1 VKGGR
6 LLLLVANTDKDRRR
20 LRKGSSILAHS
31 LHDRDV
37 IASGSSWSHGIHR
50 QEAVGHMASTGRKQL
65 VTWHPQAGS
74 SWSHGIHRQ
83 EAAGHMASTGRKQL
97 VTWHPKAGSSWSH
110 GIHRQE
116 AVGHMASTGRKQ
128 LFTWHPQAGS
138 SWSHGIHRQEAA
150 GDMNAGAQIMLSFKI
165 RKYFV
170 YSFTF
175 SHISVVYFAH
185 IYPPC
190 SPSTIPQ
197 CVYPVFLSTSCALCV
212 VDKPLNLV
220 SAAHVCMHGETYT
233 RA

>member
-37 IASGSSWSHGIHR
+37 IAS
-50 QEAVGHMASTGRKQL
+50 
-65 VTWHPQAGS
+65 
-74 SWSHGIHRQ
+74 
-83 EAAGHMASTGRKQL
+83 
-97 VTWHPKAGSSWSH
+97 
-110 GIHRQE
+110 
-116 AVGHMASTGRKQ
+116 
-128 LFTWHPQAGS
+128 GS